1 MSRRGIYVALTS
13 LFFLTS
19 SFSIAQKKNDKNV
32 DPLKVDVTGSKPTR
46 QEKKSNAEAKKS
58 RDLENAS
65 KALQK
70 WVDEDVSYIITPE
83 ERAAWK
89 RLKTDEEREQFI
101 ESFWL
106 RRDPSPDTIDNEY
119 KDEHYERIAYAN
131 EHFASGI
138 PGWKSDRGRIYIM
151 YGKPDEIESHP
162 SGGTY
167 DRPIEE
173 GGGTTSTFPFEI
185 WRYRYIE
192 GIGNEVLLEF
202 VDPSMSGEYRMTID
216 PSEKDALLHVPGAGL
231 TWNEQ
236 FYGIDKAERLNRDG
250 ASIGNPLGNTSRTNP
265 FDRLQLMA
273 DIFKP
278 PEIKYKDLEAVITTR
293 LSYNILPFT
302 YRTDFV
308 RVTEDTVFTPVT
320 IALQNKDLAFQEQDG
335 VHTATG
341 HVLIKVTAVNGR
353 TAAVAEDSVSV
364 PIPDSLF
371 KESLDGARVYQKILS
386 LRPGLYKID
395 IVVKDMNSGNV
406 GVVNTRLQ
414 VPRFPDEKLQLSSLI
429 TADLVENLPPSQV
442 GSGPFVIGAN
452 KVRPSVA
459 GEFVRSRD
467 KQLNLWFQVYNLK
480 LDEATKKPSATVEM
494 VFTKNNQE
502 VKKIVEQ
509 SSELSNA
516 AAQMT
521 IIKSLAVSDFEPGQ
535 YSVQVK
541 VIDNL
546 TKDVIASKDSFTV
559 R

>member
-1 MSRRGIYVALTS
+1 MNPRGILIALTS
-13 LFFLTS
+13 LSLLAS
-19 SFSIAQKKNDKNV
+19 SPSIIAQKSQ
-32 DPLKVDVTGSKPTR
+32 SK
-46 QEKKSNAEAKKS
+46 EEAKKQDVKKKDDKEARKS
-58 RDLENAS
+58 REQETGNRL
-65 KALQK
+65 LRK
-70 WVDEDVSYIITPE
+70 WIDEDVPYIISNE
-83 ERAAWK
+83 ERSAFK
-89 RLKTDEEREQFI
+89 QLKTDEEREQFI

-106 RRDPSPDTIDNEY
+106 RRDPTPDTIDNEF
-119 KDEHYERIAYAN
+119 KDDHYERIAYAN

-138 PGWKSDRGRIYIM
+138 PGWKTDRGRIYIM

-185 WRYRYIE
+185 WRYRYVE

-231 TWNEQ
+231 TWAEQ
-236 FYGIDKAERLNRDG
+236 FNGVDKAERLNSG
-250 ASIGNPLGNTSRTNP
+250 AASIGNPLGNTSRTNP
-265 FDRLQLMA
+265 FDKLQLMA

-278 PEIKYKDLEAVITTR
+278 PEVKYKDLEAVITTR
-293 LSYNILPFT
+293 LSYNVLPFN

-320 IALQNKDLAFQEQDG
+320 IALQNKDMAFQEQDG

-353 TAAVAEDSVSV
+353 VAAVAEDNVSIA
-364 PIPDSLF
+364 IPDSLF
-371 KESLDGARVYQKILS
+371 KQSLDGARVYQKILS

-395 IVVKDMNSGNV
+395 MVVKDMNSGNV

-480 LDEATKKPSATVEM
+480 LDEVTKKPSATVEM

-509 SSELSNA
+509 STELSNA

-521 IIKSLAVSDFEPGQ
+521 IIKSLPVTDFEPGQ

-541 VIDNL
+541 VTDNL
-546 TKDVIASKDSFTV
+546 TKDVIASKDNFTV

>member
-1 MSRRGIYVALTS
+1 MNPRGILIALTS
-13 LFFLTS
+13 LSLLAS
-19 SFSIAQKKNDKNV
+19 SPSIIAQKNQPKEEAKKQDTKKKDDK
-32 DPLKVDVTGSKPTR
+32 D
-46 QEKKSNAEAKKS
+46 AKKS
-58 RDLENAS
+58 REQETANRL
-65 KALQK
+65 LRK
-70 WVDEDVSYIITPE
+70 WIDEDVSYIITNE
-83 ERAAWK
+83 ERTAFK
-89 RLKTDEEREQFI
+89 QLKTDEEREQFI

-106 RRDPSPDTIDNEY
+106 RRDPTPDTIDNEF
-119 KDEHYERIAYAN
+119 KDDHYERIAYAN

-138 PGWKSDRGRIYIM
+138 PGWKTDRGRIYIM

-231 TWNEQ
+231 TWAEQ
-236 FYGIDKAERLNRDG
+236 FNGVDKAERLNSG
-250 ASIGNPLGNTSRTNP
+250 QASIGNPLGNTSRTNP
-265 FDRLQLMA
+265 FDKLQLMA

-293 LSYNILPFT
+293 LSYNVLPFN

-320 IALQNKDLAFQEQDG
+320 IALQNKDMAFQEQDG

-353 TAAVAEDSVSV
+353 VATVAEDNVAIA
-364 PIPDSLF
+364 IPDSLF
-371 KESLDGARVYQKILS
+371 KQSLDGARVYQRILS

-395 IVVKDMNSGNV
+395 MVVKDMNSGNV

-459 GEFVRSRD
+459 GEFVRTRD

-480 LDEATKKPSATVEM
+480 LDEATHKPSATVEM

-509 SSELSNA
+509 SSELANA

-521 IIKSLAVSDFEPGQ
+521 IIKSLPTSDFEPGQ

-541 VIDNL
+541 VTDNL
-546 TKDVIASKDSFTV
+546 TKDVIASKDNFTV